1 MNKYFYL
8 ILLCVSFVSIQLTGF
23 GETFQNSL
31 LRMDFCR
38 TSSGDVKI
46 ALYTSKPYE
55 DSITVN
61 KKSDFEYVI
70 LLPET
75 SNAMTANPVLNSV
88 IGIVKAVNLRTQQ
101 YENEIKGYTKITI
114 STIKPVE
121 IIPQI
126 QTLSGSAYQLSE
138 KDYNE
143 LLSQTTSKK
152 LETPVKKEIKP
163 QYPKKI
169 TNKPAVIN
177 KLVQKPKPVLTYA
190 PAKIERKSHK
200 TQLSKVASK
209 KSRPYKS
216 NASLAK
222 HIAVKPKIAQTPRI
236 VAKKSQIAGT
246 GSSIHTE
253 LQSKPDLKQ
262 KNRLGLPAQHHETGN
277 ALVSTHY
284 QQSVVSPVIQKDVY
298 TPADG
303 TPKNKV
309 EVPKTETGVSKAG
322 TEVQTPPPI
331 PEKVSAPVQKI
342 STFSKYKNIAK
353 NIIKNNL
360 YTILGLISGALI
372 LLLLIVRKSF
382 KNTGKRKEPLHH
394 LNEKPSAVKDYS
406 ENINEDM
413 TWKEKFQTYVDT
425 VQKSS
430 SETGSDNVLSA
441 AAVEEIDELFKDE
454 FSEEDVPE
462 DDISE
467 DTLPEENI
475 DEPISDEDIQN
486 EAESYEFADENEIP
500 ENELSQEEILEQDK
514 LDELFDSEDAILN
527 EEDGSI
533 FSEENFAQENF
544 PFEEYENE
552 VEESSDE
559 VIKSEFAI
567 DADKGFYL
575 VDFEDKTA
583 LVGHIEDEIFIL
595 KQFKEK
601 IEGTLQARM
610 DERKQGS
617 INYMT
622 KVGDFRALV
631 EVTPTNMNLLIEL

>member
-190 PAKIERKSHK
+190 PVKIERKLHK
-200 TQLSKVASK
+200 SRLPKVASK
-209 KSRPYKS
+209 KSLPNRS

-222 HIAVKPKIAQTPRI
+222 HIAVKPKITQTTRI
-236 VAKKSQIAGT
+236 AAKKSQIAGT
-246 GSSIHTE
+246 GSSIHTA

-262 KNRLGLPAQHHETGN
+262 ESRLGFPAQQHKTSN
-277 ALVSTHY
+277 ALVATQY
-284 QQSVVSPVIQKDVY
+284 QQSVVTPVIQKDVY
-298 TPADG
+298 TPAEEPQKSAIESSK
-303 TPKNKV
+303 T
-309 EVPKTETGVSKAG
+309 KTEVSKAK
-322 TEVQTPPPI
+322 TEVRTTPLV
-331 PEKVSAPVQKI
+331 PEKVSVPVQKI

-441 AAVEEIDELFKDE
+441 AAVEELDELFKDE
-454 FSEEDVPE
+454 FPE
-462 DDISE
+462 DNITE

-500 ENELSQEEILEQDK
+500 ENELSQVEILEQDK
-514 LDELFDSEDAILN
+514 LDELFDSEDAALN
-527 EEDGSI
+527 EEDSSI